1 MHQSFLTCPMPQ
13 VGSNSSLG
21 SKEER
26 LQITSDHPPQAP
38 QPYLGS
44 FGNRQHV
51 VSPMSNAS
59 NAGCVTCKERNKK
72 CDLTRGPNGCR
83 RCTQAGIECG
93 GYPATNSRM
102 PKPKHSDR
110 TKNLTRQVRHP
121 EQIELYQSLLPIC
134 LPVPND
140 PSLSAGTS
148 SATAIIEDWGPNF
161 DSLGL
166 NSHLLAPH
174 QSTDPYSCVIS
185 PHGQLP
191 NTTVEQSPN
200 LAVQLLT
207 PPAEGN
213 VNTRTSR
220 ARPRESMTPGQA
232 SLLNSIFSLA
242 DNPPALPYTPKSP
255 PFSTVHGPSTG
266 SEQVLGLGQG
276 QNFDPY
282 PQVESVTDL
291 PTNLEDDVD
300 KDDPE
305 NVLAGVLP
313 ELALDREVESNI
325 IPFVAHAFTSW
336 LNRFIFEPGRASSL
350 ARATII
356 RGHSFGQEALQQ
368 MILVAKTVLAVSKS
382 TDYELQ
388 FYAEMYQ
395 QMMGRV
401 LEART
406 CNALTRE
413 AAMKA
418 MGSCH
423 EFISITSKVGSLANV
438 LNLMDIYAPVFR
450 RACPESSGL
459 VNLPQRL
466 IAPTAEVSLKYFAS
480 YDVIQSVITHRPMF
494 FRYDL
499 DITSPQDDVLLD
511 ADDKPGLKWAIGV
524 PDRLVI
530 ALARINIL
538 LEDYGACVDQKV
550 TQQLRNEITKACK
563 PVVSSS
569 PEDDPTLVVG
579 RLMVQE
585 SWRLVG
591 YVYLYMGLCG
601 ADSKDARVVKVQKQ
615 FMRLLESVKSR
626 RNPDVFLI
634 IPMVILGIATS
645 SPADR
650 SILLTRLWSVSEC
663 RRSGTMANDVARML
677 NDIWERTKERPAVW
691 SDLRIA
697 CLRVFHRN
705 IWLLGLTP
713 LVSVRFPIF
722 VSLVWSSTMF
732 WSRINLLSSLYMS
745 YSSRGYQGGRRG
757 RGGFQHRTK
766 SAPSAKLQEG
776 LLDEIESISVPT
788 VSLSIIDKVEATNVV
803 PLGSYNWIDHSTP
816 TIIIPGTP
824 PSWKQPRLPL
834 RLSPDVGNTFIDQN
848 SARLPMNPLE
858 PLLRAINVT
867 QNQLGNDFKLANE
880 DIDIVTDR
888 NGLRKLM
895 KFITFHGPNR
905 DPRPGR
911 NSEFRIDAQLAP
923 NGRTLVLTR
932 HEEEFIDTSTKF
944 KGYGHNFE
952 KATTEFATPLV
963 TKSNRTHEPQL
974 KPTGYHR
981 ITRYDL
987 LGLRFLV
994 RYEVDAMDTTQKS
1007 DLDDLVA
1014 SFSQSS
1020 ISNSN
1025 PKPESARLENIIHVP
1040 QSELRHI
1047 VHGSLVPQNQ
1057 VIELKAVFKVAWSD
1071 VYPQLFLSRTPML
1084 KVGKHSDG
1092 YISTIQTYT
1101 SESNEMKN
1109 AHDQL
1114 IPDFVA
1120 LVELLKRV
1128 RDVTK
1133 KRNLVGHD
1141 RPFALYWSGN
1151 GDLKVRTVRYDHAKN
1166 LLSAEEL
1173 ASF

>member
-1 MHQSFLTCPMPQ
+1 MQRKCT
-13 VGSNSSLG
+13 
-21 SKEER
+21 
-26 LQITSDHPPQAP
+26 
-38 QPYLGS
+38 Y
-44 FGNRQHV
+44 
-51 VSPMSNAS
+51 
-59 NAGCVTCKERNKK
+59 RNKK

-83 RCTQAGIECG
+83 RCTQAGIDCG

-161 DSLGL
+161 DSLGW

-213 VNTRTSR
+213 VNT
-220 ARPRESMTPGQA
+220 P
-232 SLLNSIFSLA
+232 

-266 SEQVLGLGQG
+266 CEQVLGLGQG

-291 PTNLEDDVD
+291 PINLEDDVD

-325 IPFVAHAFTSW
+325 IPFAAYAFTSW

-395 QMMGRV
+395 QLMGRV

-438 LNLMDIYAPVFR
+438 LHLMDIYAPVFR
-450 RACPESSGL
+450 QACPESSGL

-480 YDVIQSVITHRPMF
+480 YDVIQSVITHRPML

-499 DITSPQDDVLLD
+499 GITSPQVEVLLD
-511 ADDKPGLKWAIGV
+511 ADDRPGLRWSIGI

-550 TQQLRNEITKACK
+550 TQELRNEITEACK
-563 PVVSSS
+563 PVAPSS
-569 PEDDPTLVVG
+569 PEDDPTLMVG

-663 RRSGTMANDVARML
+663 RRSGTIGNDVARML

-691 SDLRIA
+691 SDLRLA
-697 CLRVFHRN
+697 CLRVVG
-705 IWLLGLTP
+705 ILIGTYGCL
-713 LVSVRFPIF
+713 
-722 VSLVWSSTMF
+722 
-732 WSRINLLSSLYMS
+732 
-745 YSSRGYQGGRRG
+745 GGRRG
-757 RGGFQHRTK
+757 RGGFQHRAK

-788 VSLSIIDKVEATNVV
+788 VSLSILDKVEATNVI

-834 RLSPDVGNTFIDQN
+834 QLSPDVGNTFIDQN

-994 RYEVDAMDTTQKS
+994 RYEVDAMDTTQNS

-1020 ISNSN
+1020 LSNSN
-1025 PKPESARLENIIHVP
+1025 PKTESAKLENIIHVP
-1040 QSELRHI
+1040 QSELCHI

-1057 VIELKAVFKVAWSD
+1057 VIELKAVFKIAWND

-1101 SESNEMKN
+1101 SESNEMKS

-1114 IPDFVA
+1114 TPDFVA

-1128 RDVTK
+1128 RDVAK

-1141 RPFALYWSGN
+1141 RPFAVYWSGN